1 MDLSKVK
8 WVVIIAIVVGG
19 GWLATEG
26 GINWAFK
33 RATSGT
39 PGESESADKIN
50 EATLTRYGGF
60 LLATFR
66 YEKAAK
72 FYSEAISRFPNGAN
86 RYWNRYQLARCEDK
100 LENYQ
105 NEVNLLYSLYEIDA
119 DQYDERIPGVD
130 ELQLRIQ
137 KLVEVHELPNPL
149 DIRNQ

>member
-1 MDLSKVK
+1 MDLSKLK
-8 WVVIIAIVVGG
+8 WAVIILIVVGG

-26 GINWAFK
+26 GVNWAFS

-66 YEKAAK
+66 CE
-72 FYSEAISRFPNGAN
+72 N
-86 RYWNRYQLARCEDK
+86 R

-105 NEVNLLYSLYEIDA
+105 SEADLLYSLYEIDA

-137 KLVEVHELPNPL
+137 KLVEVHQLPDPF
-149 DIRNQ
+149 DVRNQ